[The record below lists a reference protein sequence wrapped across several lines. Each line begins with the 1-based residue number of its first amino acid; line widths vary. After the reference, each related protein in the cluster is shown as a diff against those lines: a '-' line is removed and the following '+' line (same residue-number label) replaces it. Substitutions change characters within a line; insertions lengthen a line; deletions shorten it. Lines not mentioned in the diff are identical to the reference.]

1 MRRGLVAA
9 ALSMALMGGSAAMAR
24 PAGAADFPPGHTV
37 LVLCVNKILNLPLID
52 IPDEPLTLGVGISA
66 DFKCPHERVG

>member
-1 MRRGLVAA
+1 MRRGIVAA
-9 ALSMALMGGSAAMAR
+9 GLCVAMLGGSVALAG
-24 PAGAADFPPGHTV
+24 PAVAADFPPGHTV

-52 IPDEPLTLGVGISA
+52 IPDEPLTLGIGISA